1 MMTCHDSPN
10 HDQNDAAQYVDGL
23 DQSQALLF
31 AALMTRLRVGV
42 VISGPAGQIRH
53 CNRFAQELL
62 GWRDSGPTAEL
73 PGDAREDVT
82 RDDVGWLVVH
92 EDGTPFSPDTQ
103 PLPVAL
109 ATGRAVHNIV
119 MGIYHPG
126 RRQRVWVLVSSD
138 PHLDDA
144 GTITQVITTYNDIT
158 ERRGFEARLAL
169 GDRLT
174 TMGTLASGIAHQ
186 INNPLAYIT
195 ANLAYA
201 DEELADP
208 AALTSPGRL
217 AEVRHAILEA
227 RDGADRVRDI
237 VTDMRTLAR
246 SDAARSPRGSV
257 DIRRVLESAAGAI
270 GSEIRRR
277 AAFIKDLRDAPP
289 IAGDEA
295 RLGQVFIN
303 LLLNAADA
311 IPEGEPSRHQV
322 TLSTAVDATGWVVV
336 EVRDTGGGIAPELH
350 RQIFD
355 PFFTNKPVGRGI
367 GLGLAICH
375 HVVTDLG
382 GTISV
387 ESAPE
392 RGSVFRVRLP
402 AVSAPFAV

>member
-1 MMTCHDSPN
+1 MTRHDSPN
-10 HDQNDAAQYVDGL
+10 PDPDDAARYVGGL
-23 DQSQALLF
+23 DQSQTRSF
-31 AALMTRLRVGV
+31 AALMTRLRVAV
-42 VISGPAGQIRH
+42 VISGPTGQTRH

-62 GWRDSGPTAEL
+62 GWRESGPAAEL
-73 PGDAREDVT
+73 PVAARADE
-82 RDDVGWLVVH
+82 DVGWPVVH

-169 GDRLT
+169 ADRLT
-174 TMGTLASGIAHQ
+174 SMGTLASGIAHE

-208 AALTSPGRL
+208 ATLTSPGRL
-217 AEVRHAILEA
+217 TEIRHAILEA

-237 VTDMRTLAR
+237 VADMRTLAR
-246 SDAARSPRGSV
+246 GDAARSPRVPV
-257 DIRRVLESAAGAI
+257 DITRVLESAAGAI

-277 AAFIKDLRDAPP
+277 AGFIKDLRDAPP

-311 IPEGEPSRHQV
+311 IPEGDPSRHQV
-322 TLSTAVDATGWVVV
+322 TLSTAVDASGWVVV
-336 EVRDTGGGIAPELH
+336 EVRDTGAGIAPELH

-402 AVSAPFAV
+402 AASAPLVL